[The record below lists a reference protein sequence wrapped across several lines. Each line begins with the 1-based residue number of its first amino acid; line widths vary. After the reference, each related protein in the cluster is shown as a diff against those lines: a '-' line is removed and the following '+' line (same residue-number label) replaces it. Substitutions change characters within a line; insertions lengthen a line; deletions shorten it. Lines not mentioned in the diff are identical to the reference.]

1 MERPDHMEPVSCG
14 CGTTV
19 FVEKFSAAHTSVQW
33 PARTVCPQLVHEQ
46 TPGGWNPTCPSLR
59 RAIDDACES
68 GRIGETLRHDPPPV
82 RFSRVDAGDH

>member
-1 MERPDHMEPVSCG
+1 MEPVSCG

-33 PARTVCPQLVHEQ
+33 PARTVCPLLVHEQ

>member
-1 MERPDHMEPVSCG
+1 MEPVSCG

-82 RFSRVDAGDH
+82 HFSRVDAGDH